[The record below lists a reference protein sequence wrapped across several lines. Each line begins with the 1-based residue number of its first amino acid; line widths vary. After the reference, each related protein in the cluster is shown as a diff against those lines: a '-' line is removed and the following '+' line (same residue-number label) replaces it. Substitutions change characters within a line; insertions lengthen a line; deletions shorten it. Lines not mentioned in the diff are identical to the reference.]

1 MCSVVQEWFRALWN
15 YCLCLVLPLSV
26 YCSSK
31 WHTSRNRQVF
41 AIPLKYISLTRH
53 HHFSQVL
60 DLLPDS
66 LVHFSRQLLLPK
78 TYSAFSSSSL
88 YIVHVDVLIML
99 YCNPLKKNTLHNSSH
114 YKVAVCLSN
123 QNICVCILFLSP
135 KTIVKT
141 MIAFN
146 RIILLLLI

>member
-66 LVHFSRQLLLPK
+66 LVHFSRQSLLPK
-78 TYSAFSSSSL
+78 TYSAFSSSSH
-88 YIVHVDVLIML
+88 YILQCGSVDNVILQSF
-99 YCNPLKKNTLHNSSH
+99 KKTPCTILVTIQGRSFFFVQSE
-114 YKVAVCLSN
+114 YLCVQIVFVT
-123 QNICVCILFLSP
+123 QNHCQNNDRL
-135 KTIVKT
+135 
-141 MIAFN
+141 
-146 RIILLLLI
+146 